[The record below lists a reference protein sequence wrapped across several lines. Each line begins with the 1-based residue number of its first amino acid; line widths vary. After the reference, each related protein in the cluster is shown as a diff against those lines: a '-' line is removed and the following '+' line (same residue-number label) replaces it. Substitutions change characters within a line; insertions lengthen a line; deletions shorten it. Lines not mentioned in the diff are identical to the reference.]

1 MNVIKRDGTIQK
13 FDFNKI
19 KFVIQKA
26 FDSVCNT
33 PPKFLINELEEYFN
47 NLQIDEIDVES
58 IQDIIQNKLIEGNY
72 FDVVESFI
80 VYRTKHAEIREQ
92 KSQLIKDIQSKLK
105 GNNIENQNANLDEES
120 FGGRINEAAR
130 IVVKNDALKYR
141 MSKKSRKNHEDNYIY
156 IHDLDSYSVGEHN
169 CLSMPIDNL
178 LKNGFST
185 RQTDVRPAGGVN
197 TALQLVAVL
206 FQLQSLQQFGGVA
219 ATHIDW
225 TMVPYIRKTFY
236 KHFMEGLKYIEDIM
250 LPKQDHPE
258 EISIEDKY
266 YMTFPRVF
274 KYAYDMTANDIK
286 QGAEGIF
293 HNLNTLQS
301 RSGNQLP
308 FSSINFG
315 TCTLPEGRIMT
326 RALLT
331 TLIDG
336 LGVHGVTS
344 IFPCCIFQYK
354 KGINDK
360 PGTPNYDLYRLA
372 LQATSKRLYPNYA
385 NCDWSN
391 QQSWVKSDRELKE
404 NIINSLDDEEYNK
417 LINILETNPKL
428 AEFLDLEIVEE

>member
-1 MNVIKRDGTIQK
+1 
-13 FDFNKI
+13 
-19 KFVIQKA
+19 
-26 FDSVCNT
+26 
-33 PPKFLINELEEYFN
+33 
-47 NLQIDEIDVES
+47 
-58 IQDIIQNKLIEGNY
+58 
-72 FDVVESFI
+72 
-80 VYRTKHAEIREQ
+80 
-92 KSQLIKDIQSKLK
+92 
-105 GNNIENQNANLDEES
+105 
-120 FGGRINEAAR
+120 
-130 IVVKNDALKYR
+130 

-178 LKNGFST
+178 LKNGFNT

-336 LGVHGVTS
+336 LGAHGVTS